1 VVGTTVFVAGYLLL
15 TNSGSSDKPL
25 SFIGQTLLPLWG
37 TWIGTVLAF
46 YFGKANFEAATQ
58 SYKDAI
64 KTLTPEEKISRSGS
78 KRCNATCKRHRLSRF
93 G

>member
-1 VVGTTVFVAGYLLL
+1 MESTQEQNPTESNLSWASRNLIALIITALVVGTTVFVAVYLLL

-46 YFGKANFEAATQ
+46 YFG
-58 SYKDAI
+58 
-64 KTLTPEEKISRSGS
+64 
-78 KRCNATCKRHRLSRF
+78 
-93 G
+93 